1 MRRRRRATM
10 RARRV
15 GARLAHARG
24 HRCAHTTV
32 KSNRARYREG
42 RAHRDTRVCSLPA
55 ENIGNRG
62 NSREERWNKLA
73 ELCTWYYR
81 VTGNTVTVPVFRV
94 VHHRRTRRC
103 LAVEFGCEV
112 GSRVRTEPA
121 SPMPCMPISFGR
133 VPSFPWQSHRY
144 RLSGETCLD
153 GRCRAPARAGRPS
166 PSRCRG
172 PPRPISAVTRVSRLA
187 CAPQGVCVSPKSTLS
202 ATESRDVHYARPS
215 PPPHQSAAVAAART
229 CVGLEGK
236 ARASSRAR
244 GVSSPLVHESWTRE
258 EGRALTVTICDPP
271 LQGRE
276 R

>member
-153 GRCRAPARAGRPS
+153 ARRPVRQRAPGTSSVP
-166 PSRCRG
+166 G

-187 CAPQGVCVSPKSTLS
+187 CRSSRRVRLRGFVSVQSQPFLLQSHEMFT
-202 ATESRDVHYARPS
+202 TRDRLLHRTKVPPS
-215 PPPHQSAAVAAART
+215 PPRVH
-229 CVGLEGK
+229 
-236 ARASSRAR
+236 
-244 GVSSPLVHESWTRE
+244 VSVWKERREQVPEHEASPLLSFMSL
-258 EGRALTVTICDPP
+258 GRGKRGGL
-271 LQGRE
+271 
-276 R
+276 

>member
-81 VTGNTVTVPVFRV
+81 VTGNTVTVVPCSGSFITGGRGGVSRWNSAV
-94 VHHRRTRRC
+94 RSGRACEPNRRR
-103 LAVEFGCEV
+103 
-112 GSRVRTEPA
+112 
-121 SPMPCMPISFGR
+121 
-133 VPSFPWQSHRY
+133 
-144 RLSGETCLD
+144 
-153 GRCRAPARAGRPS
+153 RCRACPSRSGGYRPSLGSHTGTVCQVRRVSTAGAPRARARDRPQ
-166 PSRCRG
+166 R
-172 PPRPISAVTRVSRLA
+172 
-187 CAPQGVCVSPKSTLS
+187 
-202 ATESRDVHYARPS
+202 ARPS
-215 PPPHQSAAVAAART
+215 TADQRGDPCVASRVCASGGLCQSKVNPFCYRVTRCSLRETVSSTAPKCRRRR
-229 CVGLEGK
+229 
-236 ARASSRAR
+236 RAYMCRFGRKGASKFPSTRRLLSSR
-244 GVSSPLVHESWTRE
+244 S
-258 EGRALTVTICDPP
+258 
-271 LQGRE
+271 
-276 R
+276 

>member
-1 MRRRRRATM
+1 MVLQSHRQYCNCS
-10 RARRV
+10 RV
-15 GARLAHARG
+15 PG
-24 HRCAHTTV
+24 
-32 KSNRARYREG
+32 
-42 RAHRDTRVCSLPA
+42 
-55 ENIGNRG
+55 
-62 NSREERWNKLA
+62 
-73 ELCTWYYR
+73 
-81 VTGNTVTVPVFRV
+81 FRV
-94 VHHRRTRRC
+94 VHHPADA
-103 LAVEFGCEV
+103 AVSRGGFGCEV

-153 GRCRAPARAGRPS
+153 GRCASARRPRDVQRG
-166 PSRCRG
+166 PG